1 MTREELLDPY
11 KRNER
16 AIKYLQSKEAPATR
30 GNIRTALALIIFT
43 AVILVIGMAL

>member
-30 GNIRTALALIIFT
+30 GNIRTALALNVLVVLII
-43 AVILVIGMAL
+43 IISMAL